1 MENEFTKVMS
11 ERTDEQL
18 IKIVTADREKY
29 NAVAIEAAE
38 LEVSKRKIETGK
50 FEEIKEKAITEKDD
64 KQKTNSNTVGSGIRF
79 SIFFIDS
86 IAWIILVS
94 IVFFIIG
101 SFVQSFNDGALT
113 LLSYVLI
120 FTTFIAYYAIM
131 EIKFQKTIGKFIT
144 NTKVVKM
151 DGSKPQNSDIMM
163 RTFCRLIPFDRVSY
177 LFAKNGIHDF
187 LSKTTV
193 IKDKPEV
200 SSKYQY

>member
-1 MENEFTKVMS
+1 MS

-94 IVFFIIG
+94 IAFFTIG
-101 SFVQSFNDGALT
+101 GFVQSFNDGALT

-200 SSKYQY
+200 NSEYQY